1 MKKSE
6 LATVEKRCP
15 SMTPEVELT
24 TNLFGFK
31 L

>member
-6 LATVEKRCP
+6 LATTEKRRFA
-15 SMTPEVELT
+15 MTPEVELT